1 MKRITRYSIQVILIL
16 FLFFSPIFT
25 SPVYAATPQK
35 LRVSGIVTPSEA
47 NGIYV
52 KQSGTTGYD
61 PNWEYWKHESVNY
74 YIYARKYNAEYF
86 WNINATIANTNAN
99 DDNAIFFSDGAHG
112 TEFLRDCLIS

>member
-1 MKRITRYSIQVILIL
+1 M
-16 FLFFSPIFT
+16 
-25 SPVYAATPQK
+25 PQY
-35 LRVSGIVTPSEA
+35 LRVSGIVTPPEA